1 MSSHAPFAPSSATRW
16 LTCTG
21 SFGLGLQL
29 PEAPS
34 SEYADEGTRLHDVA
48 AAFLR
53 YSDNT
58 GKKQPHSNCWPS
70 HDDIA
75 TLKPYIDYG
84 QALLRVPGNVCYIE
98 ERLEYSAL
106 LFGTADLLAVSQDW
120 LEIVDLKTGAGI
132 MVEPEENDQLLA
144 YAFMALKRF
153 YAQVPGK
160 KARPT
165 FKGVRLTIVQPP
177 DEDRP
182 VKSWETTSDH
192 VMAWGVKAE
201 AAIQAALAGSIDLVP
216 GEHCR
221 FCKAKP
227 VCPKLMGHV
236 TEALPVV
243 VRELRP
249 DKLAGWLDK
258 ADLMQQW
265 LDALREVAHDLAC
278 EGHPIPG
285 YELKPKRAT
294 RSWSDEDKAAEIA
307 RAKRMRIFQPRKLM
321 SPAMAEKAHPNLPE
335 ELTSLIVAIS
345 SGSNLVK
352 SKGKPQALP
361 VALESEAKPMDKLM
375 ANFALMK
382 HRR

>member
-16 LTCTG
+16 LKCQG
-21 SFGLGLQL
+21 SFALGLQL
-29 PEAPS
+29 PEPP
-34 SEYADEGTRLHDVA
+34 EGPYAAEGTRLHDVA
-48 AAFLR
+48 AA
-53 YSDNT
+53 
-58 GKKQPHSNCWPS
+58 
-70 HDDIA
+70 
-75 TLKPYIDYG
+75 
-84 QALLRVPGNVCYIE
+84 LLRRQVPAVKQEPEDNAFLEPYLIHCEILKQCSNRWVVE
-98 ERLEYSAL
+98 ERQEYSNL
-106 LFGTADLLAVSQDW
+106 LFGTPDFVALGPDW
-120 LEIVDLKTGAGI
+120 LEVVDLKTGAGI
-132 MVEPEENDQLLA
+132 MVEPEENDQLLC
-144 YAFMALKRF
+144 YAWMALKKL
-153 YAQVPGK
+153 YAQQPGK
-160 KARPT
+160 KAVPK

-177 DEDRP
+177 DEENP

-201 AAIQAALAGSIDLVP
+201 AAIQTAIEGSFNLVP

-236 TEALPVV
+236 TEALPVI

-265 LDALREVAHDLAC
+265 LDALRETAHDLAC
-278 EGHPIPG
+278 AGHPIPG

-294 RSWSDEDKAAEIA
+294 RSWVDEEKAAAIA
-307 RAKRMRIFQPRKLM
+307 RAKRMKIFQPRKLM
-321 SPAMAEKAHPNLPE
+321 SPAMAEKAHADLPE
-335 ELTSLIVAIS
+335 ELTSLIVAVS

-352 SKGKPQALP
+352 SKGPKTQAPL

>member
-1 MSSHAPFAPSSATRW
+1 MSTHAPFAPSSATRW

-29 PEAPS
+29 PEAPDS
-34 SEYADEGTRLHDVA
+34 AYAAEGTRLHDVA
-48 AAFLR
+48 AAILRGTKDYFPGGVVDPADHTFLLP
-53 YSDNT
+53 YL
-58 GKKQPHSNCWPS
+58 GHAAKVMKAYKKS
-70 HDDIA
+70 
-75 TLKPYIDYG
+75 G
-84 QALLRVPGNVCYIE
+84 GVVRIE
-98 ERLEYSAL
+98 ERVEHSDL
-106 LFGTADLLAVSQDW
+106 LFGTPDLTAIDDEWMEV
-120 LEIVDLKTGAGI
+120 VDLKTGAGI
-132 MVEPEENDQLLA
+132 MVEPEENDQLLC
-144 YAFMALKRF
+144 YAWMALKKL
-153 YAQVPGK
+153 YAQQPGK
-160 KARPT
+160 KAVPK

-177 DEDRP
+177 DEENP

-201 AAIQAALAGSIDLVP
+201 AAIQTAIEGSFNLVP

-236 TEALPVV
+236 TEALPVI

-265 LDALREVAHDLAC
+265 LDALRETAHDLAC
-278 EGHPIPG
+278 AGHPIPG

-294 RSWSDEDKAAEIA
+294 RSWVDEEKAAAIA
-307 RAKRMRIFQPRKLM
+307 RAKRMKIFQPRKLM
-321 SPAMAEKAHPNLPE
+321 SPAMAEKAHADLPE
-335 ELTSLIVAIS
+335 ELTSLIVAVS

-352 SKGKPQALP
+352 SKGPKTQAPL

>member
-1 MSSHAPFAPSSATRW
+1 MSAHAPFAPSSATRW

-34 SEYADEGTRLHDVA
+34 SEYADEGTRLHDLAAAYLRPPYVA
-48 AAFLR
+48 ANPVMSKEDHQF
-53 YSDNT
+53 
-58 GKKQPHSNCWPS
+58 
-70 HDDIA
+70 
-75 TLKPYIDYG
+75 LKPYRDSAMNIVSR
-84 QALLRVPGNVCYIE
+84 ANNVCYIE
-98 ERLEYSAL
+98 QRLEYSAL
-106 LFGTADLLAVSQDW
+106 LFGTPDLLAVDQDW
-120 LEIVDLKTGAGI
+120 LEVVDLKTGAGI
-132 MVEPEENDQLLA
+132 MVEPEENDQLLC
-144 YAFMALKRF
+144 YAWMALKKL
-153 YAQVPGK
+153 YAQQPGK
-160 KARPT
+160 KAVPK

-177 DEDRP
+177 DEENP

-201 AAIQAALAGSIDLVP
+201 AAIQTAIEGSFNLVP

-236 TEALPVV
+236 TEALPVI

-265 LDALREVAHDLAC
+265 LDALRETAHDLAC
-278 EGHPIPG
+278 AGHPIPG

-294 RSWSDEDKAAEIA
+294 RSWVDEEKAAAIA
-307 RAKRMRIFQPRKLM
+307 RAKRMKIFQPRKLM
-321 SPAMAEKAHPNLPE
+321 SPAMAEKAHADLPE
-335 ELTSLIVAIS
+335 ELTSLIVAVS

-352 SKGKPQALP
+352 SKGPKTQAPL

>member
-1 MSSHAPFAPSSATRW
+1 MSAHAPFAPSSATRW

-48 AAFLR
+48 AAYLKEPTDRANPVMSVNDYIFLR
-53 YSDNT
+53 
-58 GKKQPHSNCWPS
+58 
-70 HDDIA
+70 
-75 TLKPYIDYG
+75 PYLDYCM
-84 QALLRVPGNVCYIE
+84 ALLLDPDNVWAVE

-106 LFGTADLLAVSQDW
+106 LFGTADLVAVSQDW
-120 LEIVDLKTGAGI
+120 LEVVDLKTGAGI

-144 YAFMALKRF
+144 YAFMALKKHYDPAPR
-153 YAQVPGK
+153 
-160 KARPT
+160 
-165 FKGVRLTIVQPP
+165 KGVRLTIVQPT
-177 DEDRP
+177 DEERP
-182 VKSWETTSDH
+182 VKTWETTVAH
-192 VMAWGVKAE
+192 VMAWGERAE
-201 AAIQAALAGSIDLVP
+201 AAIQAALAGSFDLVP

-236 TEALPVV
+236 VEALPVV

-249 DKLAGWLDK
+249 DNLAGWLDK

-265 LDALREVAHDLAC
+265 LDSLREVAHDLAC
-278 EGHPIPG
+278 SGHPIPG
-285 YELKPKRAT
+285 YELKPKRTT
-294 RSWSDEDKAAEIA
+294 RSWADEDKVLEIA
-307 RAKRMRIFQPRKLM
+307 RRRKIKIWQDKLM
-321 SPAMAEKAHPNLPE
+321 SPAMAEKAHPKMPE
-335 ELTSLIVAIS
+335 ELTSFIVAVS

-352 SKGKPQALP
+352 SKGPKPQAP
-361 VALESEAKPMDKLM
+361 IVALESEAQPMAKLM
-375 ANFALMK
+375 ANFSLLK

>member
-1 MSSHAPFAPSSATRW
+1 MSAHAPFAPSSATRW

-34 SEYADEGTRLHDVA
+34 SEYADEGTRLHDLA
-48 AAFLR
+48 AAYLR
-53 YSDNT
+53 PPYTAANPVMSKEDH
-58 GKKQPHSNCWPS
+58 QF
-70 HDDIA
+70 
-75 TLKPYIDYG
+75 LKPYLDY
-84 QALLRVPGNVCYIE
+84 AMNIISRANNVCYIE
-98 ERLEYSAL
+98 QRLEYSAL
-106 LFGTADLLAVSQDW
+106 LFGTPDLLAVDQDW
-120 LEIVDLKTGAGI
+120 LEVVDLKTGAGI
-132 MVEPEENDQLLA
+132 MVEPEENDQLLC
-144 YAFMALKRF
+144 YAWMALKKF
-153 YAQVPGK
+153 YTQQPGK
-160 KARPT
+160 RAQAT

-177 DEDRP
+177 DEENP

-201 AAIQAALAGSIDLVP
+201 AAIQTAIEGSFNLVP

-236 TEALPVV
+236 TEALPII

-265 LDALREVAHDLAC
+265 LDALRETAHDLAC
-278 EGHPIPG
+278 AGHPIPG

-307 RAKRMRIFQPRKLM
+307 RSKRMRIFQPRKLM

-352 SKGKPQALP
+352 SKGQPQALP
-361 VALESEAKPMDKLM
+361 VALKSEAKPVEKMDKLM
-375 ANFALMK
+375 ANFALLK